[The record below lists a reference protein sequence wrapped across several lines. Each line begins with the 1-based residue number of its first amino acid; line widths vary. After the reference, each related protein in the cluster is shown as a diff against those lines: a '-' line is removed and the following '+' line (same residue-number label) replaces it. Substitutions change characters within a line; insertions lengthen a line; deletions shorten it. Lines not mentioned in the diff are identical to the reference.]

1 MKQQFTIFL
10 AKQFLFIPLLFSTLL
25 HAQTITGIVKDANTN
40 ETLFGASVIVKGTTQ
55 GAITDVDGKFTFKSD
70 TLPVTILVTNIG
82 YISLE
87 QKITSIQAPLLL
99 KIKPDNIFLSAVE
112 VADTR
117 ITEKQKESPL
127 TIETLDVI
135 AIKETPAANFYE
147 GLGQLKGVDITA
159 ASIGFRIINT
169 RGFNS
174 TSPVRSLQT
183 IDGVDNQAPGLN
195 FSLGNF
201 LGSSELDVQ
210 KAEIIVG
217 ASSAYYG
224 PNAFNGVI
232 SMTTKSPFIK
242 PGLNILVK
250 FGERNLVETAFRYAE
265 VFKNKNNI
273 EKFAFKINASYMQAH
288 DWEANNMD
296 PSTQSADGKDNWGGY
311 DAVNRYGDE
320 NLTEGV
326 NNATSKGQQI
336 NYPGLKDWYRTGYEE
351 KDLVDYNTKNIKL
364 AAALHYKI
372 TPETELVYAFNFG
385 TGTTVYQGDNR
396 YSLKD
401 ILFFQNKLEW
411 VKKDKF
417 FIRAYATNENAGNSY
432 DAVFTAFLL
441 QDRAKSMGQWTTD
454 YRNFWAG
461 AVPANSPNYVV
472 GGMKGNVKKLP
483 NFPVQGGPPNY
494 YYDYDLADAIM
505 QMNAASLLLWHSY
518 ARYYA
523 DNTGNTPFLIP
534 GTAEYNAAFNEITS
548 KATYGEGGS
557 KFVDKSALYHIQG
570 EYKFTPKITDII
582 VGGNYRLYAPNSQG
596 TIFSDTN
603 GVKITNYEFGGY
615 LGLEKKVIN
624 DHLKINFTT
633 RVDKNKNFN
642 FVISPAASLVYT
654 LKKENI
660 IRISFS
666 SAVRNPTLQDQY
678 LYYNVGRAILLG
690 NLHGFDSLVT
700 IESIKDYYSATLI
713 NKDKLVYF
721 DVAPVQPEK
730 VKSVELGYRTLVFK
744 RLYVDGSFYYS
755 VYKHFLGYQLG
766 GDVHF
771 APAPNQNNISSIT
784 FYRVAANST
793 NIVTTQG
800 ASVGMTYY
808 FKKFFSLNGNYSW
821 NQLNK
826 KGTDDPII
834 PAYNTPANKFNI
846 GFSGREIATHFSLF
860 SKLFK
865 NTEPIAINNFGFSI
879 NYKWV
884 QGYLYEGSPQF
895 TGYVPTYDMLD
906 AQISKYVPKLK
917 TTFKLGASNI
927 LNNKKFQVY
936 GGPEI
941 GRMAYFSALLELNK

>member
-1 MKQQFTIFL
+1 MIRQFNFSYTKLFL
-10 AKQFLFIPLLFSTLL
+10 LISFLFSTAL
-25 HAQTITGIVKDANTN
+25 HAQTLTGIVKDATTN
-40 ETLFGASVIVKGTTQ
+40 ETLFGASVVVKGTSQ
-55 GAITDVDGKFTFKSD
+55 GAITGVDGNFSFKIDS
-70 TLPVTILVTNIG
+70 LPAIIVVTNIG
-82 YISLE
+82 YISIE
-87 QKITSIQAPLLL
+87 QKVTSAETPLLF
-99 KIKPDNIFLSAVE
+99 KIKPDNIFLKAIE

-127 TIETLDVI
+127 TIEALDVI

-174 TSPVRSLQT
+174 TSPVRSLQI

-232 SMTTKSPFIK
+232 SMTTKSPFVK
-242 PGLNILVK
+242 PGVSVLVK
-250 FGERNLVETAFRYAE
+250 FGERNLVETAIRYAE
-265 VFKNKNNI
+265 VFRNKDSV
-273 EKFAFKINASYMQAH
+273 EKFAFKINASYMQAR
-288 DWEANNMD
+288 DWEANNLD

-336 NYPGLKDWYRTGYEE
+336 NYPGLKRWYRTGYEE
-351 KDLVDYNTKNIKL
+351 KDLVDYNTRNIKL
-364 AAALHYKI
+364 GAALHYKI
-372 TPETELVYAFNFG
+372 TPETQLIYGFNFG

-411 VKKDKF
+411 SKKDKF
-417 FIRAYATNENAGNSY
+417 FIRAYATNENAGKSY
-432 DAVFTAFLL
+432 DAVFTALLL
-441 QDRAKSMGQWTTD
+441 QDRAKSTGQWTTD

-461 AVPANSPNYVV
+461 AVPTNSPNYVA

-483 NFPVQGGPPNY
+483 NFPTQGGPPNY
-494 YYDYDLADAIM
+494 YYDYYLADEIM
-505 QMNAASLLLWHSY
+505 QANAASLFLWHSY
-518 ARYYA
+518 ARNYA
-523 DNTGNTPFLIP
+523 DNVGSSPFLVP
-534 GTAEYNAAFNEITS
+534 GTAAYNEAFTDITS
-548 KATYGEGGS
+548 KATYGERGS
-557 KFVDKSALYHIQG
+557 KFIDKSALYHIQG
-570 EYKFTPKITDII
+570 EYKFTPKPIDII
-582 VGGNYRLYAPNSQG
+582 VGGNYRLYTPNSQG

-603 GVKITNYEFGGY
+603 GIKITNYEFGGY
-615 LGLEKKVIN
+615 VGLEKKVIN
-624 DHLKINFTT
+624 DQLKINFTT

-660 IRISFS
+660 IRLSFS

-690 NLHGFDSLVT
+690 NLNGFDSLVT

-721 DVAPVQPEK
+721 NIAPVQPEK
-730 VKSVELGYRTLVFK
+730 VKSVELGYRTVIFN

-755 VYKHFLGYQLG
+755 SYKHFLGYQLG
-766 GDVHF
+766 GDVNF
-771 APAPNQNNISSIT
+771 APAPNQNNISSIA

-800 ASVGMTYY
+800 ASVGLTYY

-834 PAYNTPANKFNI
+834 PAYNTPAHKFNI
-846 GFSGREIATHFSLF
+846 GFSGRDIATYFSLF

-865 NTEPIAINNFGFSI
+865 STEPIAITNFGFSV

-895 TGYVPTYDMLD
+895 TGNVPTYDMLD
-906 AQISKYVPKLK
+906 AQISKYIPKIK

-941 GRMAYFSALLELNK
+941 GRMAYFSAILELTK